1 MKYGIDIGH
10 NCPPDIGARGIR
22 QEDML
27 TMEVGTRVISKLKSL
42 GHQVIDCKPRRASS
56 VGNSLQQRCNI
67 ANSNR
72 VDIYVSIHFNSF
84 NRQANGTEVF
94 ATSDTGRRIA
104 QPVLNNIV
112 KLGYANRGVKN
123 GSHLYVLNYT
133 HMPAILVECCFCDAQ
148 QDMNRYNADN
158 LADAIVRG
166 LTGQTPPKPDEADKK
181 TVLDLQKALNQLKI
195 RDDNGK
201 PLVEDGIIGNATRSA
216 TRNFQR
222 IVDITETGIAGP
234 TTWLA
239 IEQILAK
246 PILRPNHAA
255 GTTVKYLQH
264 QLKVVVD
271 GIYGLLTASAV
282 EVWQQKQGLTADG
295 IVGPQTWN
303 ILLA

>member
-10 NCPPDIGARGIR
+10 NCSPDIGARGIR
-22 QEDML
+22 QEDNL

-94 ATSDTGRRIA
+94 ATSDRGRRIA

-112 KLGYANRGVKN
+112 KLGYVNRGVKN
-123 GSHLYVLNYT
+123 GSHLYVLQHTN
-133 HMPAILVECCFCDAQ
+133 MPAILVECCFCDAQ

-181 TVLDLQKALNQLKI
+181 TVLDLQKALNQLRI

-222 IVDITETGIAGP
+222 IVGITETGIAGP

-239 IEQILAK
+239 IEEILAK

-255 GTTVKYLQH
+255 GTTVKYLQYL
-264 QLKVVVD
+264 LKVVVD
-271 GIYGLLTASAV
+271 GIYGSLTASAV

-303 ILLA
+303 KLLA

>member
-10 NCPPDIGARGIR
+10 NCSPDIGARGIR
-22 QEDML
+22 QEDSL

-42 GHQVIDCKPRRASS
+42 GHQVVDCKPRRASS

-94 ATSDTGRRIA
+94 ATSDRGRRIA

-112 KLGYANRGVKN
+112 KLGYVNRGVKN
-123 GSHLYVLNYT
+123 GSHLYVLQHTN
-133 HMPAILVECCFCDAQ
+133 MPAILVECCFCDAQ

-181 TVLDLQKALNQLKI
+181 TVLDLQKALNQLRI

-222 IVDITETGIAGP
+222 IVGITETGIAGP

-239 IEQILAK
+239 IEEILAK

-255 GTTVKYLQH
+255 GTTVKYLQYL
-264 QLKVVVD
+264 LKVVVD
-271 GIYGLLTASAV
+271 GIYGSLTASAV
-282 EVWQQKQGLTADG
+282 EVWQQKQGLTSDG

-303 ILLA
+303 KLLA

>member
-22 QEDML
+22 QEDNL

-56 VGNSLQQRCNI
+56 VGNSLEQRCNI

-94 ATSDTGRRIA
+94 AVSDTGRRIA

-112 KLGYANRGVKN
+112 KLGYVNRGVKD
-123 GSHLYVLNYT
+123 GSHLYVLRYT
-133 HMPAILVECCFCDAQ
+133 NVPAILVECCFCDSQ

-166 LTGQTPPKPDEADKK
+166 LTGETPPNPDEADKK
-181 TVLDLQKALNQLKI
+181 TILDLQKALNQLKI

-201 PLVEDGIIGNATRSA
+201 PLVEDGIMGNATRSA

-246 PILRPNHAA
+246 PVLRPNHAA
-255 GTTVKYLQH
+255 GTTIKYLQA

-271 GIYGLLTASAV
+271 GIYGSLTATAV
-282 EVWQQKQGLTADG
+282 EVFQQKQGLTADG
-295 IVGPQTWN
+295 IVGAQTWDK
-303 ILLA
+303 LLA

>member
-22 QEDML
+22 QEDNL

-56 VGNSLQQRCNI
+56 VGNSLEQRCNI

-94 ATSDTGRRIA
+94 AVSDTGRRIA

-112 KLGYANRGVKN
+112 KLGYVNRGVKD
-123 GSHLYVLNYT
+123 GSHLYVLRYT
-133 HMPAILVECCFCDAQ
+133 NVPAILVECCFCDSQ

-166 LTGQTPPKPDEADKK
+166 LTGETPPNPDEADKK
-181 TVLDLQKALNQLKI
+181 TILDLQKALNQLKI

-201 PLVEDGIIGNATRSA
+201 PLVEDGIMGNATRSA

-239 IEQILAK
+239 IKQILAK
-246 PILRPNHAA
+246 PVLRPNHAA
-255 GTTVKYLQH
+255 GTTIKYLQA

-271 GIYGLLTASAV
+271 GIYGSLTATAV
-282 EVWQQKQGLTADG
+282 EVFQQKQGLTADG
-295 IVGPQTWN
+295 IVGAQTWDK
-303 ILLA
+303 LLA

>member
-22 QEDML
+22 QEDNL

-42 GHQVIDCKPRRASS
+42 GHQVVDCKPRRASS

-94 ATSDTGRRIA
+94 ATSDRGRRIA
-104 QPVLNNIV
+104 LPVLNNIV

-123 GSHLYVLNYT
+123 GSHLYVLQYT
-133 HMPAILVECCFCDAQ
+133 NMPAILVECCFCDAQ

-181 TVLDLQKALNQLKI
+181 TVLDLQKALNQLRI

-201 PLVEDGIIGNATRSA
+201 LLVEDGIIGNATRSA

-222 IVDITETGIAGP
+222 IVGITETGIAGP

-239 IEQILAK
+239 IEEILAK

-255 GTTVKYLQH
+255 GTTVKYLQYL
-264 QLKVVVD
+264 LKVVVD
-271 GIYGLLTASAV
+271 GIYGSLTASAV

-303 ILLA
+303 KLLA

>member
-10 NCPPDIGARGIR
+10 NCPHDIGARGIR
-22 QEDML
+22 QEDNL

-42 GHQVIDCKPRRASS
+42 GHQVVDCKPRRASS

-94 ATSDTGRRIA
+94 ATSDRGRRIA
-104 QPVLNNIV
+104 LPVLNNLV

-123 GSHLYVLNYT
+123 GSHLYVLQYT
-133 HMPAILVECCFCDAQ
+133 NMPAILVECCFCDAQ

-181 TVLDLQKALNQLKI
+181 TVLDLQKALNQLRI

-201 PLVEDGIIGNATRSA
+201 LLVEDGIIGNATRSA

-222 IVDITETGIAGP
+222 IVGITETGIAGP

-239 IEQILAK
+239 IEEILAK

-255 GTTVKYLQH
+255 GTTVKYLQYL
-264 QLKVVVD
+264 LKVVVD
-271 GIYGLLTASAV
+271 GIYGSLTASAV

-303 ILLA
+303 KLLA

>member
-22 QEDML
+22 QEDNL

-56 VGNSLQQRCNI
+56 VGNSLQQRCSI

-123 GSHLYVLNYT
+123 GSHLYVLQYT
-133 HMPAILVECCFCDAQ
+133 NMPAILVECCFCDAQ

-181 TVLDLQKALNQLKI
+181 TILDLQKALNQLRI

-222 IVDITETGIAGP
+222 IVGITETGIAGP

-246 PILRPNHAA
+246 PVLRANHAA
-255 GTTVKYLQH
+255 GTTVKYLQYL
-264 QLKVVVD
+264 LKVVVD
-271 GIYGLLTASAV
+271 GIYGSLTATAI
-282 EVWQQKQGLTADG
+282 EVFQQKQGLTADG
-295 IVGPQTWN
+295 IVGPQTWDK
-303 ILLA
+303 LLA

>member
-22 QEDML
+22 QEDIL

-67 ANSNR
+67 ANLNR

-123 GSHLYVLNYT
+123 GSHLYVLQYT
-133 HMPAILVECCFCDAQ
+133 NMPAILVECCFCDAQ

-166 LTGQTPPKPDEADKK
+166 LTGQTPPNPDEADKK
-181 TVLDLQKALNQLKI
+181 TILDLQKALNQLKI

-222 IVDITETGIAGP
+222 IVGITETGIAGP

-246 PILRPNHAA
+246 PVLRANHAA
-255 GTTVKYLQH
+255 GTTVKYLQYL
-264 QLKVVVD
+264 LKVVID
-271 GIYGLLTASAV
+271 GIYGSLTASAV

-303 ILLA
+303 KLLA